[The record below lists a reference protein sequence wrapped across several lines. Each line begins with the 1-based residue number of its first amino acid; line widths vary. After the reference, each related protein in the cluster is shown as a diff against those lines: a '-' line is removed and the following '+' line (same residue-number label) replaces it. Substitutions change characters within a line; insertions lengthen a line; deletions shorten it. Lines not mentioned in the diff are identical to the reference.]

1 MNIPQSY
8 SVLDASAMIAFL
20 QGEPGSEVVENV
32 LTDTSKR
39 KVAHAINVCEMYYH
53 FLRQN
58 DEAAAEEAVTTIA
71 GLKVDVREDMDSAFW
86 RQIGQL
92 KRAHTLSLGDCFCVA
107 MAMRVGGEVV
117 TSDHHEM
124 NAVAPLG
131 LCPILFI
138 R

>member
-1 MNIPQSY
+1 MSAPQVY

-20 QGEPGSEVVENV
+20 QGEPGADVVEEV
-32 LTDTSKR
+32 LLDAGKR
-39 KVAHAINVCEMYYH
+39 KVAHAINLCEMYYH

-58 DEAAAEEAVTTIA
+58 DEATAEEAVTTIE
-71 GLKVDVREDMDSAFW
+71 GLKVAVREDMDGDFW
-86 RQIGQL
+86 RQIGHL

-107 MAMRVGGEVV
+107 TAMRLGGDVV

-124 NAVAPLG
+124 NALVPLG